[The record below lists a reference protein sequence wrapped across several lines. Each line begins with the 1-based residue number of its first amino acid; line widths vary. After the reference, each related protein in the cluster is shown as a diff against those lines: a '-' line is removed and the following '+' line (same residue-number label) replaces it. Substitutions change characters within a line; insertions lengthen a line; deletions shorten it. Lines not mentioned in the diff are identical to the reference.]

1 MSSNDINILA
11 DWQWMKPDVIRRFLS
26 FVWSDFHGNHG
37 TENAKSL
44 TYMSLFAVV
53 PLLTMI
59 LAILSAFPSFQ
70 IFGTQIQDMLLNNL
84 LPSSSSELES
94 YLSEF
99 TEKAKNLTWIGALM
113 LLGSAY
119 LMLVNVERSFN
130 RIWNVTLPRKG
141 IGSFLL
147 YWSILSLSPLL
158 LGVGFAISSYIT
170 SLTLFE
176 KFTEVSDVVGA
187 SSVVLKVFPT
197 ILTATAFTLIYVA
210 VPNCSV
216 KFKHALVGGIV
227 VAMLFILMNWIFT
240 VFISVASIELVYGTF
255 AALPIFLMWLYAC
268 WVVILFGANLVKSI
282 PHFRTSTI
290 RQQLHP
296 TLLVLALLHNFWC
309 NHQKGSSVS
318 ISKLI
323 DENWPFKDD
332 QLDSCLGLLRKENF
346 IRECGENEYILNRDL
361 DTLTL
366 WDIQNVMPWKMP
378 VGEDLMKSVPAAV
391 AEHLPDIE
399 ALQKAFT
406 GVEKASHEEF
416 STTIAGHFHNA
427 RRKAGSD

>member
-1 MSSNDINILA
+1 MTSKDINILE
-11 DWQWMKPDVIRRFLS
+11 DWQWMKPDVIRRFLG
-26 FVWSDFHGNHG
+26 FVWGEFHGNHG

-94 YLSEF
+94 YLSDF

-130 RIWNVTLPRKG
+130 RIWNVNLPRKG

-176 KFTEVSDVVGA
+176 
-187 SSVVLKVFPT
+187 
-197 ILTATAFTLIYVA
+197 
-210 VPNCSV
+210 
-216 KFKHALVGGIV
+216 
-227 VAMLFILMNWIFT
+227 
-240 VFISVASIELVYGTF
+240 
-255 AALPIFLMWLYAC
+255 
-268 WVVILFGANLVKSI
+268 
-282 PHFRTSTI
+282 
-290 RQQLHP
+290 
-296 TLLVLALLHNFWC
+296 
-309 NHQKGSSVS
+309 
-318 ISKLI
+318 
-323 DENWPFKDD
+323 
-332 QLDSCLGLLRKENF
+332 NF
-346 IRECGENEYILNRDL
+346 I
-361 DTLTL
+361 
-366 WDIQNVMPWKMP
+366 
-378 VGEDLMKSVPAAV
+378 
-391 AEHLPDIE
+391 
-399 ALQKAFT
+399 
-406 GVEKASHEEF
+406 
-416 STTIAGHFHNA
+416 
-427 RRKAGSD
+427 

>member
-1 MSSNDINILA
+1 MTSKDINIMA
-11 DWQWMKPDVIRRFLS
+11 DWQWMKPDVLWRFLG
-26 FVWSDFHGNHG
+26 FVWGEFHGNHG

-53 PLLTMI
+53 PLLTLI

-70 IFGTQIQDMLLNNL
+70 VFGNQIQGMLLNNL

-94 YLSEF
+94 YLSDF
-99 TEKAKNLTWIGALM
+99 TEQAKNLTWIGALM
-113 LLGSAY
+113 LLASAY

-141 IGSFLL
+141 IASFLL

-176 KFTEVSDVVGA
+176 KFSEVSDLVGA
-187 SSVVLKVFPT
+187 RSVVLSVFPT
-197 ILTATAFTLIYVA
+197 ILTTTAFTLLYVA
-210 VPNCSV
+210 VPNCRV
-216 KFKHALVGGIV
+216 RFKHALVGGLV
-227 VAMLFILMNWIFT
+227 VALLFILMKWIFT
-240 VFISVASIELVYGTF
+240 GFISAASIEFVYGTF

-318 ISKLI
+318 ISTLI
-323 DENWPFKDD
+323 DENWPFKND
-332 QLDSCLGLLRKENF
+332 QLDNCLGLLLTENF

-361 DTLTL
+361 DTMTL
-366 WDIQNVMPWKMP
+366 WDIQKVMPWKMP
-378 VGEDLMKSVPAAV
+378 VGEDFRKSIPAAV

-399 ALQKAFT
+399 ALQKAFA
-406 GVEKASHEEF
+406 GVEETSKEEF
-416 STTIAGHFHNA
+416 STTIAEHFHNT
-427 RRKAGSD
+427 RKKTNLA